1 MRIISGDSSVLRL
14 RLLLTAVLM
23 LWGFHAAAYTGKCHT
38 TQGNPYIGV
47 NFGVK
52 TLEEE
57 ENTAGKVKDAFYQ
70 WSESND
76 YYVSCDC
83 DKDNVR
89 SGLWA
94 FAADS
99 PLVYL
104 GDNWYKINDYLA
116 AKVLLGVKGNTPS
129 AVPFENLGTGSDTR
143 WHICAPSGQRLGGKG
158 ASGNSGSFSLKILQ
172 PFVGSVVI
180 PPMALARLYECYN
193 IPAGDSC
200 TSTGTPVLVYYLSG
214 TINSLGSCSVNSGET
229 IEVDLG
235 DVFAANFRVVG
246 HKPLGSRTAELSI
259 PVRCNTGNAG
269 LVNVN
274 LSLTATSD
282 PDYPQAIKTSRPG
295 VGVVVTDSQNNIIS
309 PAGGTLPL
317 SIPDDADSFARMNV
331 YPVSTTGVPPETGSF
346 EATATVRI
354 NFD

>member
-1 MRIISGDSSVLRL
+1 MSVIGGENSVLLL
-14 RLLLTAVLM
+14 RLLLVTLI
-23 LWGFHAAAYTGKCHT
+23 LFWGAQAAAYTGKCHA
-38 TQGNPYIGV
+38 TQGDPTIGV
-47 NFGVK
+47 NFGVR
-52 TLEEE
+52 TLAEED
-57 ENTAGKVKDAFYQ
+57 NTAGVVKDNFYQ
-70 WSESND
+70 WSASND

-94 FAADS
+94 FASDS
-99 PLVYL
+99 PLPWL

-129 AVPFENLGTGSDTR
+129 AVPFENIGTGGDTR
-143 WHICAPSGQRLGGKG
+143 WHICDPGGQRLGGTG

-172 PFVGSVVI
+172 PFVGTVVI
-180 PPMALARLYECYN
+180 PQIVLANLYECYN
-193 IPAGDSC
+193 IPASSSC
-200 TSTGTPVLVYYLSG
+200 TATGTPVLVYYLSG
-214 TINSLGSCSVNSGET
+214 TINSLGSCSVNAGES

-246 HKPLGSRTAELSI
+246 QKPLGAEEVELSI
-259 PVRCNTGNAG
+259 PVRCNTGNSG
-269 LVNVN
+269 LVNVT
-274 LSLTATSD
+274 LSLSATSD
-282 PDYPQAIKTSRPG
+282 PNYPQAIKTSRPG

-309 PAGGTLPL
+309 PTGGTLPL
-317 SIPDDADSFARMNV
+317 SIPDDEDSFARMNV
-331 YPVSTTGVPPETGSF
+331 YPVSTTGVPPETGRF